1 MNRDKRDGAVQTD
14 KTKYMFKVAV
24 IGGRN
29 VSKWREKIV
38 ELTVT
43 AIPSRKQ
50 DFPSDQ
56 YYLNC

>member
-1 MNRDKRDGAVQTD
+1 MEQCRQTD
-14 KTKYMFKVAV
+14 QTKYMFKVDV